1 MNVEKNSMN
10 KEQREGEIED
20 AINLLISILEDM
32 DYDISRIVEEDNP
45 DYIDTLKEVIKENNK

>member
-1 MNVEKNSMN
+1 MN
-10 KEQREGEIED
+10 KEEREGEIED

-45 DYIDTLKEVIKENNK
+45 EYIDTLKEIIKK

>member
-1 MNVEKNSMN
+1 MN
-10 KEQREGEIED
+10 KEEREGEIED

-45 DYIDTLKEVIKENNK
+45 EYIDTLREIIKK

>member
-1 MNVEKNSMN
+1 MN
-10 KEQREGEIED
+10 KEEREGEIKD

-45 DYIDTLKEVIKENNK
+45 EYIDTLREIIKK

>member
-1 MNVEKNSMN
+1 MN

-32 DYDISRIVEEDNP
+32 DYNISREVEEDNP
-45 DYIDTLKEVIKENNK
+45 DYVDTLKQIINE

>member
-1 MNVEKNSMN
+1 MD
-10 KEQREGEIED
+10 KEEREEEIED

-45 DYIDTLKEVIKENNK
+45 EYIDTLKEIIKK

>member
-1 MNVEKNSMN
+1 MN
-10 KEQREGEIED
+10 KEEREIEIED

>member
-1 MNVEKNSMN
+1 MN
-10 KEQREGEIED
+10 KEEREGEIEE

-45 DYIDTLKEVIKENNK
+45 EYIDTLREIIKK

>member
-1 MNVEKNSMN
+1 MN
-10 KEQREGEIED
+10 KQEKKEEIED

-45 DYIDTLKEVIKENNK
+45 DYIDTLKEIIND

>member
-1 MNVEKNSMN
+1 MN
-10 KEQREGEIED
+10 KEIRDGEIED

-45 DYIDTLKEVIKENNK
+45 EYIDTLKEIIKK

>member
-1 MNVEKNSMN
+1 MN
-10 KEQREGEIED
+10 KEEREGEIKD

-45 DYIDTLKEVIKENNK
+45 EYIDTLREIIDEKENE

>member
-1 MNVEKNSMN
+1 MN
-10 KEQREGEIED
+10 KEIREEEIED

-45 DYIDTLKEVIKENNK
+45 EYIDTLKEIIKK

>member
-1 MNVEKNSMN
+1 MD
-10 KEQREGEIED
+10 KEIREGEIED

-45 DYIDTLKEVIKENNK
+45 EYIDTLKEIIKK

>member
-1 MNVEKNSMN
+1 MN
-10 KEQREGEIED
+10 KEIREEEIED

-45 DYIDTLKEVIKENNK
+45 EYIDTLKEIIQK

>member
-1 MNVEKNSMN
+1 MN
-10 KEQREGEIED
+10 KEEREEEIED

-45 DYIDTLKEVIKENNK
+45 EYIDTLREIIKK

>member
-1 MNVEKNSMN
+1 MNMN
-10 KEQREGEIED
+10 QKEEIED

-45 DYIDTLKEVIKENNK
+45 DYIDTLREIIDEQK

>member
-1 MNVEKNSMN
+1 MN
-10 KEQREGEIED
+10 KEEREGEIED

-45 DYIDTLKEVIKENNK
+45 EYIDPLREIIKK

>member
-32 DYDISRIVEEDNP
+32 DYDISRIIEEDNP
-45 DYIDTLKEVIKENNK
+45 DYIDTLKEIINE

>member
-1 MNVEKNSMN
+1 MNRQER
-10 KEQREGEIED
+10 KEEIED

-45 DYIDTLKEVIKENNK
+45 DYIDTLKEIIND

>member
-1 MNVEKNSMN
+1 MN
-10 KEQREGEIED
+10 KQERKEEIED

-45 DYIDTLKEVIKENNK
+45 DYIDTLREIIDE

>member
-1 MNVEKNSMN
+1 MN
-10 KEQREGEIED
+10 KQERKEEIED

-45 DYIDTLKEVIKENNK
+45 EYIDTLKEIIQK

>member
-1 MNVEKNSMN
+1 MD
-10 KEQREGEIED
+10 KEIREEEIED

-45 DYIDTLKEVIKENNK
+45 EYIDTLKEIIQK

>member
-1 MNVEKNSMN
+1 MD
-10 KEQREGEIED
+10 KEIREGEIED

-45 DYIDTLKEVIKENNK
+45 EYIDTLKEIIQK

>member
-1 MNVEKNSMN
+1 MNLAQFTT
-10 KEQREGEIED
+10 KEIREEEIED

-45 DYIDTLKEVIKENNK
+45 EYIDTLREIIKK

>member
-1 MNVEKNSMN
+1 MN
-10 KEQREGEIED
+10 KEEREEEIKD

-45 DYIDTLKEVIKENNK
+45 EYIDTLREIIDEKENE